1 MLNNSD
7 IWVFSY
13 IAEKL
18 EVLPW
23 RENKKKKDKTR
34 KQRTKQ
40 EKEGQNTSMNQ
51 TWQIYSSMT

>member
-1 MLNNSD
+1 
-7 IWVFSY
+7 VFSY
-13 IAEKL
+13 IAENL